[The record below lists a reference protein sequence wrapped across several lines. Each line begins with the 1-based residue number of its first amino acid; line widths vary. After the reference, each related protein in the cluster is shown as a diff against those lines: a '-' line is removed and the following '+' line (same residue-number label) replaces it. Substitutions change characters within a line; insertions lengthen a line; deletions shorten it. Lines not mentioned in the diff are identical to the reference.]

1 MSLHWKSRDFQA
13 LRSSFD
19 RRKDGVQVKEQMGR
33 VGLSLKSPTWAMLQR
48 HGTGLL
54 QKLAHIRRATS
65 RLCYDTEPAE
75 MALLPGRKTQ
85 VGKAKLPPTSM
96 LIPLCFTM

>member
-1 MSLHWKSRDFQA
+1 M
-13 LRSSFD
+13 
-19 RRKDGVQVKEQMGR
+19 KEQTGR

-48 HGTGLL
+48 RGTGLL

-85 VGKAKLPPTSM
+85 VGKAKLPPTSI
-96 LIPLCFTM
+96 LIPLCFRMWYLIRSVAQKMHL

>member
-1 MSLHWKSRDFQA
+1 MSERAGGQDGTVSQEPNMSHAIAWLW
-13 LRSSFD
+13 
-19 RRKDGVQVKEQMGR
+19 RR
-33 VGLSLKSPTWAMLQR
+33 
-48 HGTGLL
+48 GTGLL

-85 VGKAKLPPTSM
+85 VGKADLPSTSI
-96 LIPLCFTM
+96 LIPLCFRMWYLIWSVA